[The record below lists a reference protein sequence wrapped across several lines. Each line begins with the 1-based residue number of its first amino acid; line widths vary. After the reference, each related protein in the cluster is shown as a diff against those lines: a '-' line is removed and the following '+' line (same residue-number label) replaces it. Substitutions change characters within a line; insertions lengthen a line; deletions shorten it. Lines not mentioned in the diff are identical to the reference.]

1 MLDRKKTREQLIS
14 ELEILRREVAGLKDS
29 ENRLKEIAE
38 TLRRSEE
45 RYKQMVNGLIEDI
58 TDRKQ
63 AEKELRESE
72 DRFRTVAQTAVDA
85 IILADVHGNV
95 IFWNDSAQRIFGYI
109 EEEIA
114 GKPLTVL
121 MSAQDGD
128 AHQKGLERIRLTGKS
143 KYIGRT
149 KEMRALRKNG
159 DEFPIELSVAMWN
172 VGQETFY
179 SGIVRDITK
188 RKRLESELKTLA
200 TTDTLT
206 QVFNRIKYDQIVKQ
220 EIERAKRYNHPLS
233 LIMFDIDHFKKV
245 NDTYGH
251 SVGDYV
257 LQTLTQIVK
266 LDLRETDSLV
276 RWGGEEFVIIAPDTD
291 IERAEI
297 LAERVRKSAEEYKFE
312 HAGTITVS
320 FGVTQFTI
328 NDTEDT
334 FIKRTDDA
342 MYSAKRM
349 GRNRVEVIV

>member
-1 MLDRKKTREQLIS
+1 MPDSEKTKEQLIS
-14 ELEILRREVAGLKDS
+14 ELDSLRRE
-29 ENRLKEIAE
+29 IAE
-38 TLRRSEE
+38 H
-45 RYKQMVNGLIEDI
+45 
-58 TDRKQ
+58 
-63 AEKELRESE
+63 RENE

-85 IILADVHGNV
+85 IILADVQGNV
-95 IFWNDSAQRIFGYI
+95 IFWNESAHRIFGYT

-121 MSAQDGD
+121 MSPQDRD
-128 AHQKGLERIRLTGKS
+128 AHQKGLEHIRLTGKS
-143 KYIGRT
+143 KYIGKT
-149 KEMRALRKNG
+149 KEMQALRKNG
-159 DEFPIELSVAMWN
+159 EKFPIELSVAMWN
-172 VGQETFY
+172 VGEKTFY

-188 RKRLESELKTLA
+188 RKRLESELQTRA

-206 QVFNRIKYDQIVKQ
+206 QVFNRIKYDEIVKR

-233 LIMFDIDHFKKV
+233 LIMFDIDHFKMV

-251 SVGDYV
+251 AVGDYV
-257 LQTLTQIVK
+257 LQALTQIVK
-266 LDLRETDSLV
+266 LDLRETDYLV

-312 HAGTITVS
+312 RVGTVTVS
-320 FGVTQFTI
+320 FGVTQFTK

-342 MYSAKRM
+342 LYAAKRM

>member
-1 MLDRKKTREQLIS
+1 MLETTMPDNEKTKEQLIS
-14 ELEILRREVAGLKDS
+14 ELDSLRRE
-29 ENRLKEIAE
+29 IAE
-38 TLRRSEE
+38 H
-45 RYKQMVNGLIEDI
+45 
-58 TDRKQ
+58 
-63 AEKELRESE
+63 RENE

-85 IILADVHGNV
+85 IILADAHGNV
-95 IFWNDSAQRIFGYI
+95 IFWNESARRIFGYT

-121 MSAQDGD
+121 MSPGDRD
-128 AHQKGLERIRLTGKS
+128 AHQKGLEHIRLTGKS
-143 KYIGRT
+143 KYIGKT
-149 KEMRALRKNG
+149 KEMQALRKNG
-159 DEFPIELSVAMWN
+159 EKFPIELSIAMWN
-172 VGQETFY
+172 VGEKTFY
-179 SGIVRDITK
+179 SAIVRDITK
-188 RKRLESELKTLA
+188 RKRLESELQTRA

-206 QVFNRIKYDQIVKQ
+206 QVFNRIKYDEIVKR

-233 LIMFDIDHFKKV
+233 LIMFDIDHFKMV

-251 SVGDYV
+251 AVGDYV
-257 LQTLTQIVK
+257 LQALTQIVK
-266 LDLRETDSLV
+266 LDLRETDYLV

-312 HAGTITVS
+312 RVGTVTVS
-320 FGVTQFTI
+320 FGVTQFAK

-342 MYSAKRM
+342 LYAAKRM